1 MATFRIDMLDV
12 GNPALVEASVELLV
26 SAFTN
31 SERYGAERLDEE
43 LRSNSALFYR
53 RFFVATRARDIIGVG
68 GVKAA
73 DWASHTH
80 LLYLSAVAQEQRG
93 QGIGQ
98 ALVKARVKW
107 VKQHFKTGR
116 ILVSSTKGK
125 RFRDLGFVE
134 VRKSVID
141 GRYLMMLRF

>member
-1 MATFRIDMLDV
+1 MATSRIDLLDV
-12 GNPALVEASVELLV
+12 GNPALVEASLELLV

-31 SERYGAERLDEE
+31 SERYGVKRLREE
-43 LRSNSALFYR
+43 LRANSGLFYR
-53 RFFVATRARDIIGVG
+53 RFFVATEARDVIGVG

-107 VKQHFKTGR
+107 VEQNFKTCR

-134 VRKSVID
+134 VRKSAIE
-141 GRYLMMLRF
+141 GRHLMMLRF

>member
-1 MATFRIDMLDV
+1 MTTFRIDTLDV
-12 GNPALVEASVELLV
+12 GNSGLVEASVELLV
-26 SAFTN
+26 RAFTN

-43 LRSNSALFYR
+43 LRASSGLFYR
-53 RFFVATRARDIIGVG
+53 RFFVATEARDIIGIG

-80 LLYLSAVAQEQRG
+80 LLYLSAVAQERRG

-107 VKQHFKTGR
+107 VEQNFKSGR

-134 VRKSVID
+134 VPKSVIE
-141 GRYLMMLRF
+141 GRQLMLLRF

>member
-1 MATFRIDMLDV
+1 MATFRIDLLDV

-31 SERYGAERLDEE
+31 SERYGAKRLREE
-43 LRSNSALFYR
+43 LRANSGLFYR
-53 RFFVATRARDIIGVG
+53 RFFVATEARDIIGVG
-68 GVKAA
+68 GVTAA

-107 VKQHFKTGR
+107 VEQNFKAGR

-134 VRKSVID
+134 VRKSAIE
-141 GRYLMMLRF
+141 GRHLMMLRF